1 MSGERVEG
9 SVFILQEVAIN
20 GWRDVYFYL
29 VERDAIDGYEA
40 ACQEARR
47 VRVLK
52 RTTIAEVVRG

>member
-1 MSGERVEG
+1 M
-9 SVFILQEVAIN
+9 FILQEVAIN